1 MIKVISQKEL
11 LNLKRNYFTPPQKTL
26 CKKFEQTS
34 GQFDFIVNGK
44 KYLFKHD
51 GSKAYTN
58 FTESKMKYNSGIMH
72 KGNNVRSMDKHHKFN
87 HSEYK
92 IQKQID
98 NKFEILDG
106 GRFNP
111 KDFQK

>member
-1 MIKVISQKEL
+1 MRPLDKKEL
-11 LNLKRNYFTPPQKTL
+11 LELKRNYFNPVQKTL

-51 GSKAYTN
+51 GSKAYTD
-58 FTESKMKYNSGIMH
+58 FEESKLKYNSGTMH

-87 HSEYK
+87 HNEYK
-92 IQKQID
+92 VHKSID
-98 NKFEILDG
+98 KKNK
-106 GRFNP
+106 
-111 KDFQK
+111 